1 MCVLEVFLEDVK
13 MFTSVCLTFS
23 FSLSFFFFFLLLGR
37 LPMVLM
43 VVVPALC
50 CRSWGER
57 QKGGVACVHM
67 TCSSTVMNI
76 FKFLKIKKYKIE
88 NK

>member
-1 MCVLEVFLEDVK
+1 
-13 MFTSVCLTFS
+13 
-23 FSLSFFFFFLLLGR
+23 
-37 LPMVLM
+37 MVLM

-67 TCSSTVMNI
+67 TCSSTFMNI
-76 FKFLKIKKYKIE
+76 FIIFKNKKIQNRKQIGCVQYYPRVLMLLYTCDMMCTYMSAE
-88 NK
+88 LN